1 MYPVYAINSVYNAPG
16 QFGIRLNTLSQ
27 WSNIRISLFSPGK
40 DLKISSTLSLKSMS
54 LIQFFSTNGHPQGVD
69 FKAALLMGQA
79 PDKGLYMPEQI
90 PRIPGSQI
98 DEFPRMSY
106 PEIAREV
113 MRPYLGH
120 LVPDQVLRGM
130 LQDAYNY
137 DVPVE
142 KVYDEKYILR
152 LDRGPTCSFKDFAA
166 RAMGRLIQYFLKE
179 DGRSML
185 ILTATSGDTGS
196 AVAHAFFGLDNVKV
210 VVLFPEKEVTDRQRR
225 QMTTLG
231 RNIFPLAV
239 KGKFDDCQALV
250 KQAFVDPDLFA
261 LNLSSANSINIG
273 RLLPQAVYYFYAR
286 SRVGAPDH
294 KAIFSVPS
302 GNFGDLMG
310 GLLAMKM
317 GLAVKRFVVAT
328 NENDEFPRFMQS
340 GLYEPIQPSKNCISN
355 AMNVGHPSNL
365 ARLFSLYGGQM
376 DETGRVSRQPDLSA
390 MRRDLYAVSISD
402 GETRQ
407 AIKEAYSQHEVLLE
421 PHGAVA
427 WAGLMRY
434 LQECGDW
441 SPCISLETADP
452 AKFPDEIVRATG
464 INPPLPPAMAR
475 LDELEESFEGIDG
488 QYASLKGFLA
498 RFL

>member
-1 MYPVYAINSVYNAPG
+1 M
-16 QFGIRLNTLSQ
+16 
-27 WSNIRISLFSPGK
+27 SPGK
-40 DLKISSTLSLKSMS
+40 ALKICSRIPFKSMS
-54 LIQFFSTNGHPQGVD
+54 PIQFFSTNGHPVRVD

-79 PDKGLYMPEQI
+79 PDKGLFMPEQI
-90 PRIPGSQI
+90 PCLPSSLI
-98 DEFPRMSY
+98 DEFPGMRY

-113 MRPYLGH
+113 MRPYLEH
-120 LVPDQVLRGM
+120 LISDQALRGM
-130 LQDAYNY
+130 LQDAYNFE
-137 DVPVE
+137 VPVE
-142 KVYDEKYILR
+142 RVFDGKCILR

-166 RAMGRLIQYFLKE
+166 RAMGRLVQHFLKE
-179 DGRSML
+179 EGRSII

-210 VVLFPEKEVTDRQRR
+210 VVLFPEKEVTERQRR

-231 RNIFPLAV
+231 KNIFPLAV
-239 KGKFDDCQALV
+239 EGKFDDCQALV
-250 KQAFVDPDLFA
+250 KRAFADPDLSA

-286 SRVGAPDH
+286 SRVAGPGE
-294 KAIFSVPS
+294 KVIFSVPS

-310 GLLAMKM
+310 GLLAMNM
-317 GLAVKRFVVAT
+317 GLGVKKFVVAT
-328 NENDEFPRFMQS
+328 NENDEFPRFMQT
-340 GLYEPIQPSKNCISN
+340 GVYEPIRPSKNCISN

-376 DETGRVSRQPDLSA
+376 DEAGHVGRQPDLSA

-402 GETRQ
+402 EETRKT
-407 AIKEAYSQHEVLLE
+407 IREAYLGHRTLLE

-434 LQECGDW
+434 LQECGDYN
-441 SPCISLETADP
+441 PCISLETADP

-475 LDELEESFEGIDG
+475 LDELEESFERIDG
-488 QYASLKGFLA
+488 EYASLKALLK
-498 RFL
+498 RFR